1 MQQQEQQWN
10 LSSWSIRHVVPT
22 AALFL
27 VLAVVGVIAFL
38 QLGID
43 ENPNID
49 VPIVSVTVTQL
60 GASPTELE
68 TQVTKKVEDA
78 IAGVT
83 NIRHIVSTA
92 SDGVSSTS
100 IEFEIGTSSDRAVND
115 VRDAVTKIRQQLPQ
129 GIDEPIV
136 SRVDWVGGSFA
147 TYTVFSRERSST
159 ELSWLVD
166 NDIGRALR
174 TVSGVG
180 KVTRSGGVDREVRVN
195 LDPIRMKAVGAT
207 ADMVNAQIKALN
219 IDLPGGRGVI
229 GGAEQ
234 SVRTLGSSPTVERL
248 AATEIALPNGNKVR
262 LDSLGRVMD
271 GSSEERNLAFMDGKP
286 VVSFSIVRSNGSN
299 LVDVENG
306 VDKKIDELRKSL
318 PADIEISKIRS
329 HGRYIRD
336 CYSATLDSLTIGA
349 LLALAVIWFYVRDR
363 RATLISSLAI
373 PLSIVPTF
381 AVMKWAGF
389 TMNGM
394 SLLALAL
401 VIGILVDD
409 AIVEIENIVRHLRM
423 GKRPFDAACD
433 AADEIAL
440 AVIATT
446 MTIIVVFVP
455 VAFMSG
461 IVGQFF
467 KQFGLVVAVAV
478 FFSLL
483 VARMLTP
490 MMSAYLMK
498 ELPHDEKRGLLSRW
512 FSHALAWAL
521 RHRMASIGIALL
533 IFIASLVMFKTMPTS
548 LIEAVDRNESVM
560 DMSLP
565 PGATVDDM
573 KRVALAASNIFKAR
587 SEVRI
592 VFVTA
597 GGEAAVNKGTFFIE
611 LKPKDKRKLS
621 QQRFED
627 DVRKELNKIP
637 GARFGFYRSLGGGT
651 KPLQIALTSDNPDEL
666 TRYSEEMLDQMRRI
680 PGLYDVSSSAAV
692 LRPELV
698 VVPDFARAAEQ
709 GVSVQSIARTALI
722 ATLGDTDYNMA
733 KFNLKDRQ
741 INIRVQLDPKY
752 REDVQVLEGL
762 QVLGADGRLVPLRA
776 VAQIKLGS
784 GPAEISRYDRGRQ
797 ISLDAALVTG
807 TSLGDAMKAVH
818 QLPAYKKMPPSIREQ
833 PVGDAE
839 IQRDVFTGFGT
850 AIGYAVLLIYT
861 VLVLLFGGFLHPITI
876 MVSLPLSLCGALLAL
891 VVTGNS
897 LGMYALIGIVMLM
910 GLVTKNAILL
920 VEYCLKAMRAG
931 MTRREA
937 IKAASTVRMRPIV
950 MTTIAM
956 IAGMLPIALKLG
968 AGSEARAPMAI
979 AVIGGLITST
989 ILTLV
994 IVPVVF
1000 TYIDDFQSWI
1010 LKIFGQKKQQE
1021 ANPDPSDSQSRIASA
1036 RR

>member
-1 MQQQEQQWN
+1 MQWN

-22 AALFL
+22 TALFL
-27 VLAVVGVIAFL
+27 VLAVVGAIAFG

-43 ENPNID
+43 ETPNID
-49 VPIVSVTVTQL
+49 MPIVSVTVTQM
-60 GASPTELE
+60 GASPSELE
-68 TQVTKKVEDA
+68 TQVTRKVEDS
-78 IAGVT
+78 IAGIP
-83 NIRHIVSTA
+83 NIKHINSTA
-92 SDGVSSTS
+92 SDGVSATV
-100 IEFEIGTSSDRAVND
+100 IEFEIGTNTDRATND

-129 GIDEPIV
+129 GINEPIV
-136 SRVDWVGGSFA
+136 ARVDWVGGAFA
-147 TYTVFSRERSST
+147 TYTVSSAERTAT

-180 KVTRSGGVDREVRVN
+180 KVSRSGGVDREVRVN
-195 LDPIRMKAVGAT
+195 LDPIRLKAVGAT
-207 ADMVNAQIKALN
+207 ADMVNTQIRALN
-219 IDLPGGRGVI
+219 IDLPGGRGEV

-234 SVRTLGSSPTVERL
+234 SVRTLGSSPTVARL
-248 AATEIALPNGNKVR
+248 AATQIALPNGNRVR
-262 LDSLGRVMD
+262 LDTLGKVLD
-271 GSSEERNLAFMDGKP
+271 GSSEERNLAYLNGKP
-286 VVSFSIVRSNGSN
+286 VVAFWILRSNGSN
-299 LVDVENG
+299 LVDVEKG
-306 VDKKIDELRKSL
+306 VDKKLDELRKSL
-318 PADIEISKIRS
+318 PRDIEITKIRTN
-329 HGRYIRD
+329 GRYIRD
-336 CYSATLDSLTIGA
+336 SYSATLDSLMIGA
-349 LLALAVIWFYVRDR
+349 LLSLVVIWWYVRDR

-381 AVMKWAGF
+381 AVMKWVGF

-423 GKRPFDAACD
+423 GKKPFDAACD

-446 MTIIVVFVP
+446 MTVIVVFVP
-455 VAFMSG
+455 VAFMGG

-490 MMSAYLMK
+490 MMAAYLMK
-498 ELPHDEKRGLLSRW
+498 ELAHEEEKGILSRW
-512 FSHALAWAL
+512 FAAALAWAL
-521 RHRMASIGIALL
+521 EHRLASIGMAIL
-533 IFIASLVMFKTMPTS
+533 IFAGSLVMFKMMPTS
-548 LIEAVDRNESVM
+548 LISNIDRSESVM
-560 DMSLP
+560 EVSLA
-565 PGATVDDM
+565 PGATVEDM
-573 KRVALAASNIFKAR
+573 KRVAVDASAVFKAR
-587 SEVRI
+587 PEVDS
-592 VFVTA
+592 VFLNA
-597 GGEAAVNKGTFFIE
+597 GGESAVNKGTFFVK
-611 LKPKDKRKLS
+611 LTPKDKRKLS
-621 QQRFED
+621 QQQFED
-627 DVRKELNKIP
+627 DVRKDLDRIP
-637 GARFGFYRSLGGGT
+637 GTRFGFFRSIGGGT
-651 KPLQIALTSDNPDEL
+651 KPMQIALTSENLDLL
-666 TRYSEEMLDQMRRI
+666 TRYSDELLSEMRKI
-680 PGLYDVSSSAAV
+680 KGLYDVASSASI
-692 LRPELV
+692 LRPELIFT
-698 VVPDFARAAEQ
+698 PDFSRAAEQ

-722 ATLGDTDYNMA
+722 ATLGDNDFNMA

-741 INIRVQLDPKY
+741 INIRVQLDPRY
-752 REDVQVLEGL
+752 REDIQVLEGL
-762 QVLGADGRLVPLRA
+762 QVQGADGRLVPLRA
-776 VAQIKLGS
+776 VGQFKLGS
-784 GPAEISRYDRGRQ
+784 GPAEIARFDRSRQ
-797 ISLDAALVTG
+797 ITVDAALSADT
-807 TSLGDAMKAVH
+807 TIGDAMKALH
-818 QLPAYKKMPPSIREQ
+818 ALPAYKNMPLEIKEQ

-861 VLVLLFGGFLHPITI
+861 VLVLLFGGFLHPVTI

-910 GLVTKNAILL
+910 GLVTKNSILL
-920 VEYCLKAMRAG
+920 VEYCLKAERAG
-931 MTRREA
+931 MSRSEA
-937 IKAASTVRMRPIV
+937 IRAATSVRMRPII

-956 IAGMLPIALKLG
+956 IAGMLPIALKMG

-994 IVPVVF
+994 LVPVVY
-1000 TYIDDFQSWI
+1000 TYIDDFQNWI
-1010 LKIFGQKKQQE
+1010 LKFILKRQPPQQHSDE
-1021 ANPDPSDSQSRIASA
+1021 AQSRIASS

>member
-1 MQQQEQQWN
+1 
-10 LSSWSIRHVVPT
+10 
-22 AALFL
+22 
-27 VLAVVGVIAFL
+27 VL
-38 QLGID
+38 
-43 ENPNID
+43 
-49 VPIVSVTVTQL
+49 
-60 GASPTELE
+60 
-68 TQVTKKVEDA
+68 
-78 IAGVT
+78 
-83 NIRHIVSTA
+83 
-92 SDGVSSTS
+92 
-100 IEFEIGTSSDRAVND
+100 
-115 VRDAVTKIRQQLPQ
+115 
-129 GIDEPIV
+129 
-136 SRVDWVGGSFA
+136 
-147 TYTVFSRERSST
+147 
-159 ELSWLVD
+159 
-166 NDIGRALR
+166 
-174 TVSGVG
+174 
-180 KVTRSGGVDREVRVN
+180 
-195 LDPIRMKAVGAT
+195 
-207 ADMVNAQIKALN
+207 
-219 IDLPGGRGVI
+219 
-229 GGAEQ
+229 
-234 SVRTLGSSPTVERL
+234 
-248 AATEIALPNGNKVR
+248 
-262 LDSLGRVMD
+262 D
-271 GSSEERNLAFMDGKP
+271 GSSEERNIAFLNAKP
-286 VVSFSIVRSNGSN
+286 VVAFWVLRSNGSN

-306 VDKKIDELRKSL
+306 VDKKIAELRNSL
-318 PADIEISKIRS
+318 PKDLEITKIRS

-336 CYSATLDSLTIGA
+336 SYSATLDSLMIGA
-349 LLALAVIWFYVRDR
+349 LLALLVIWLYVRDR

-423 GKRPFDAACD
+423 GKKPFDAACD

-446 MTIIVVFVP
+446 LTIIVVFLP

-490 MMSAYLMK
+490 MMCAYLMK
-498 ELPHDEKRGLLSRW
+498 ELTHEEEKGVLSRW
-512 FSHALAWAL
+512 FSHALEWAL
-521 RHRMASIGIALL
+521 KHRLSCIGISIL
-533 IFIASLVMFKTMPTS
+533 IFVSSLVMFKTMPTS
-548 LIEAVDRNESVM
+548 LIANVDRNESIM
-560 DMSLP
+560 DVSLP
-565 PGATVDDM
+565 PGVTVDDT
-573 KRVALAASNIFKAR
+573 KRVAVDASTIFKAR
-587 SEVRI
+587 PEVDA

-597 GGEAAVNKGTFFIE
+597 GGESSVNKGTFFIE
-611 LKPKDKRKLS
+611 LIHKSKRKLS
-621 QQRFED
+621 QQQFED
-627 DVRKELNKIP
+627 DVRKDLDRVP
-637 GARFGFYRSLGGGT
+637 GARFGFYRSLGGST
-651 KPLQIALTSDNPDEL
+651 KPLQIALTSDNPEAL
-666 TRYSEEMLDQMRRI
+666 TKYSEELLLEMRKI
-680 PGLYDVSSSAAV
+680 KGLYDVSSSAAV

-698 VVPDFARAAEQ
+698 FVPDFARAAEQ
-709 GVSVQSIARTALI
+709 GVSVQAIARTALI
-722 ATLGDTDYNMA
+722 ATLGDTDFNMA
-733 KFNLKDRQ
+733 KFDLKDRQ
-741 INIRVQLDPKY
+741 INIRVHLEPKF

-762 QVLGADGRLVPLRA
+762 LVQGSDGRLVPLRS
-776 VAQIKLGS
+776 VGEFKLGS
-784 GPAEISRYDRGRQ
+784 GPAEISRYDRARQ
-797 ISLDAALVTG
+797 ISVDAALNSDTTIG
-807 TSLGDAMKAVH
+807 EAMKAVKE
-818 QLPAYKKMPPSIREQ
+818 LPIYKKMPSSIREQ

-891 VVTGNS
+891 VITGNS
-897 LGMYALIGIVMLM
+897 LGMYGLIGIVMLM
-910 GLVTKNAILL
+910 GLVTKNSILL

-931 MTRREA
+931 MTRAEA
-937 IKAASTVRMRPIV
+937 IRAASTVRMRPII

-1000 TYIDDFQSWI
+1000 TYVDDFQNWI
-1010 LKIFGQKKQQE
+1010 MALVNKRKPEGPHPEE
-1021 ANPDPSDSQSRIASA
+1021 AQPRIAST